1 LSGDRAIPEIL
12 SFLKTL
18 YWILTDLLEALKDFK
33 ASVEHSIKNHVMDVE
48 SRLIQTRL
56 KLNQIL
62 QTLNVQFTEKP
73 ESIELYGD
81 AGLIAHE
88 AVEKFK
94 ECLGVFKVNPN
105 PPLTMIARY
114 MKTFVEAS
122 DLAAK
127 ILKAYQGV
135 LEEHDAPGYRS
146 LAISLK
152 SIAREF
158 EELKSIGP
166 KT

>member
-1 LSGDRAIPEIL
+1 LSGDRAIQEIL
-12 SFLKTL
+12 GFLKTL
-18 YWILTDLLEALKDFK
+18 YWILTDLLEALKGFK
-33 ASVEHSIKNHVMDVE
+33 ASEHSIKNHVMDVE
-48 SRLIQTRL
+48 SRLIRTRL
-56 KLNQIL
+56 KLSQTL
-62 QTLNVQFTEKP
+62 QTLNVPFTEKP

-105 PPLTMIARY
+105 PPLIMIARY

-135 LEEHDAPGYRS
+135 LEGHDAPGYRS

-158 EELKSIGP
+158 EELKSIDL
-166 KT
+166 KHS